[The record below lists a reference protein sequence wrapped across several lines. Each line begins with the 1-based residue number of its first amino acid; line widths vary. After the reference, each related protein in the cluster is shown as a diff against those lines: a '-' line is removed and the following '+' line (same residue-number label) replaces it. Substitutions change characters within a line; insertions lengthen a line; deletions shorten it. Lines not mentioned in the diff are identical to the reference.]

1 MKKMAS
7 IFTLLLTL
15 LVLLTGCDNGSVS
28 DSAVSKSSGLVN
40 VCLTV
45 DSDSSDLQKS
55 VGVGGDYWTSLT
67 YQYNAVP
74 QWVAPDGSRIHGA
87 TDWVPIN
94 YHEGVSLGYYS
105 PGPWVFGIQIKNGS
119 SVIYEGFSDVTN
131 VENASVN
138 VSVLVNKLV
147 TNAVAGSVRVSVT
160 APAAKN
166 DTLSISYTGTASGG
180 PFVVT
185 ATSASD
191 KYPFEYII
199 NGLNPGTYNFKLTHS
214 SGNIEGN
221 IAVVMPAD
229 AIAVISGHM
238 NNGIWQLGC
247 ITPKIYGINLDFDA
261 EKGVVQPNATA
272 AAAGDLV
279 TVYVKEL
286 SGSVLE
292 DVSITWGTPA
302 KTITPIIKGDLY
314 SFTMPDGVVN
324 FAATFTSDLDPDI
337 NITYFKYIVD
347 ALYDAYPVT
356 SFSRSAVE
364 PQGVEYVGIKNV
376 KIWYDNHGHIYWHSD
391 KVGNTFRFK
400 AGSMADFFREQTKYT
415 SIDLT
420 GIDTSAVT
428 NMSHMFYGCTGLTS
442 VTLDSTEKV
451 NGKFVY
457 FNTANVTDM
466 SYMFSSTA
474 LDGRDVGAKKMNIQR
489 LDVSGLDTSSVTN
502 MSHMFYLCSNSN
514 LTVLDV
520 SGFDTS
526 NVTDMSYMFAC
537 WRDHPSFVTAVDMS
551 NWDFSKVTTVNRMFD
566 RCENAVITF
575 PTYTELKSIE
585 DILYW
590 FSHCFQLTG
599 AKLQE
604 FIAGWDF
611 SGHKDKNALQNLFNN
626 IDTGNG
632 EVVPNNR
639 LMTNDMNQN
648 NKPADFGTRFTCPT
662 YSSEEPGYENPI
674 TVLYIGGRITDSTVG
689 ISYQRLTTVA
699 DPANP

>member
-1 MKKMAS
+1 MKKIVL

-15 LVLLTGCDNGSVS
+15 LVLLIGCDNGSVS

-55 VGVGGDYWTSLT
+55 VGVSGDYWTSFT

-74 QWVAPDGSRIHGA
+74 QWKAPDGSRIHGA

-105 PGPWVFGIQIKNGS
+105 PGPWVFGIQIKSGA

-131 VENASVN
+131 VENTSVN
-138 VSVLVNKLV
+138 VDVIVKKLV
-147 TNAVAGSVRVSVT
+147 TNAVAGSVRISVT
-160 APAAKN
+160 APAAVN

-191 KYPFEYII
+191 KYPFEDTLS
-199 NGLNPGTYNFKLTHS
+199 GLAPGTYNFTFTHS
-214 SGNIEGN
+214 AVDIEGD
-221 IAVVMPAD
+221 IEVVMPAD
-229 AIAVISGHM
+229 AMAVISGHM
-238 NNGIWQLGC
+238 DNGIWQLGC
-247 ITPKIYGINLDFDA
+247 ITPKISGINLTFDD
-261 EKGVVQPNATA
+261 EKGVVQPNATT

-279 TVYVKEL
+279 TVYVKAL
-286 SGSVLE
+286 SGSELNN
-292 DVSITWGTPA
+292 VSITWGTPA
-302 KTITPIIKGDLY
+302 KTITPIIRGDLY

-324 FAATFTSDLDPDI
+324 FAATFTSDQDPDI

-356 SFSRSAVE
+356 SFSRSATE

-428 NMSHMFYGCTGLTS
+428 NMNHMFYGCTGLTE
-442 VTLDSTEKV
+442 VILDSTEKV

-474 LDGRDVGAKKMNIQR
+474 LDGSGAATKKMKIQR
-489 LDVSGLDTSSVTN
+489 LDVSGLDTSKVTN

-514 LTVLDV
+514 LTVLNV
-520 SGFDTS
+520 SGFNTS
-526 NVTDMSYMFAC
+526 KVTDMSYMFAC

-551 NWDFSKVTTVNRMFD
+551 SWDFSNVTTVNRMFD
-566 RCENAVITF
+566 RCEKVVITF

-590 FSHCFQLTG
+590 FSHCFKLTG
-599 AKLQE
+599 AELQA

-611 SGHKDKNALQNLFNN
+611 SGHKDKAALQALFSK
-626 IDTGNG
+626 TAAGND
-632 EVVPNNR
+632 ESVPNNR
-639 LMTNDMNQN
+639 IIGSDMNPN
-648 NKPADFGTRFTCPT
+648 TVDKPANFGTRFTCPT
-662 YSSEEPGYENPI
+662 YSSDEPGYENPI
-674 TVLYIGGRITDSTVG
+674 TVLYVGGSIGSVT
-689 ISYQRLTTVA
+689 YQRLTTVQ
-699 DPANP
+699 NP

>member
-1 MKKMAS
+1 MMKKMAS

-15 LVLLTGCDNGSVS
+15 LVLLTGCDNGSVF
-28 DSAVSKSSGLVN
+28 DSAVSKSSGLVK

-55 VGVGGDYWTSLT
+55 VGVSGDYWTSLT

-160 APAAKN
+160 APAAVD

-191 KYPFEYII
+191 KYPFEYPLS
-199 NGLNPGTYNFKLTHS
+199 GLAPGTYNFTFTHS
-214 SGNIEGN
+214 AVDIEGD
-221 IAVVMPAD
+221 IEVVMPAD
-229 AIAVISGHM
+229 AMAVISGHM
-238 NNGIWQLGC
+238 DNGIWQLGC
-247 ITPKIYGINLDFDA
+247 ITPKIYGINLDFDD
-261 EKGVVQPNATA
+261 EKGVVQPNATT

-292 DVSITWGTPA
+292 DVSITWGDPA
-302 KTITPIIKGDLY
+302 KTITPIIRGDLY

-376 KIWYDNHGHIYWHSD
+376 KVWYDNNGHIYWHSD

-400 AGSMADFFREQTKYT
+400 AGSMADFFREHTKYT

-428 NMSHMFYGCTGLTS
+428 NMNHMFYGCTGLTS
-442 VTLDSTEKV
+442 VTLDTEKQ
-451 NGKFVY
+451 NGKFVH
-457 FNTANVTDM
+457 FNTAEVTDM
-466 SYMFSSTA
+466 SYMFSSTDLEGKQPA
-474 LDGRDVGAKKMNIQR
+474 AKKMNIR
-489 LDVSGLDTSSVTN
+489 SLDVSGLDTSKVTN

-514 LTVLDV
+514 LTTLDV
-520 SGFDTS
+520 SGFKTS
-526 NVTDMSYMFAC
+526 KVTDMSSMFAC
-537 WRDHPSFVTAVDMS
+537 YGAGTPSYVTALNLS
-551 NWDFSKVTTVNRMFD
+551 GWDFSKVTTMNRMFD
-566 RCENAVITF
+566 RCGSAVITF
-575 PTYTELKSIE
+575 PTHTELNNLE
-585 DILYW
+585 DILYM
-590 FSHCFQLTG
+590 FSHCYVMTPTRLTPVI
-599 AKLQE
+599 KS
-604 FIAGWDF
+604 WDF
-611 SGHKDKNALQNLFNN
+611 SSHVNVPAVTALFATCDDNN
-626 IDTGNG
+626 HEVAPSNELYLTDMNDYKATRQAFDTH
-632 EVVPNNR
+632 PNNTVIKK
-639 LMTNDMNQN
+639 LYLGGN
-648 NKPADFGTRFTCPT
+648 NLSRVRDR
-662 YSSEEPGYENPI
+662 
-674 TVLYIGGRITDSTVG
+674 
-689 ISYQRLTTVA
+689 RLTTVET
-699 DPANP
+699 P